1 MRRKSLRTRAA
12 IAGDGSLA
20 LKDIQGLILRG
31 YRHHY
36 VRFFIL
42 QIRDVAEGAAPDG
55 AKRNAAAAAPR
66 SAVAGTQTFLKAL
79 LPGGGGPLTLTSAE
93 DWGSNRPAYCLN
105 IGLTSSGLKKLVGE
119 DNYNVTNQNTNQD
132 LFGPFDA
139 GAENRAQNVGDIG
152 PSAPQH
158 WWKNGNWRLKT
169 PPPNKNPNK
178 NLDILLAL
186 YTNSPGDRDSFAATL
201 LKMIPACGDG
211 LPAAQAAFI
220 QDSDPL
226 LDAQG
231 APTERIQFGYEDG
244 ISQPRIKGAPGED
257 PNAPDD
263 SHWVDAWRFVIVEQ
277 TPVPGY
283 FAAPLLVNGCFG
295 AFRLL
300 YQDVG
305 AFNDFLH
312 QKQVDDPNLLAAKM
326 CGRWFDGSPLEV
338 TPDKPDPSLKDF
350 ELTNFNYITP
360 TKHQKLT
367 KEDDTD
373 GHNCPYASHTRRA
386 NPRDDNLV
394 QGNFDGDGKP
404 LYAELHRVRR
414 FASSYGPPYT
424 PKTRDAQ
431 RGLVGLFMGANLTDQ
446 FEFIMG
452 TWFNN
457 GGFRPGYDYSPN
469 QSGIDPF
476 LAAED
481 TNQYFAYCT
490 ADCGSPSATYAQVP
504 NLNSFIR
511 TDGGLYVFLPGF
523 AGLGYI
529 ARGELPPS

>member
-1 MRRKSLRTRAA
+1 MRRKKLQSPRAR
-12 IAGDGSLA
+12 AGDGSLA
-20 LKDIQGLILRG
+20 LGDIQGLILRG

-42 QIRDVAEGAAPDG
+42 QIRDVVD
-55 AKRNAAAAAPR
+55 
-66 SAVAGTQTFLKAL
+66 AVAGTQALAGTQAFLKAL

-93 DWGSNRPAYCLN
+93 DWGPTRPAYCLN
-105 IGLTSSGLKKLVGE
+105 IGLTSSGLKKLIGE

-139 GAENRAQNVGDIG
+139 GAVNRAQNVGDIG
-152 PSAPQH
+152 PSAPEK
-158 WWKNGNWRLKT
+158 WWKNGNWQLKT
-169 PPPNKNPNK
+169 PPTND

-186 YTNSPGDRDSFAATL
+186 YTNSPSDRDSFAATL

-226 LDAQG
+226 LDTQG
-231 APTERIQFGYEDG
+231 APTSRIQFGYEDG

-263 SHWVDAWRFVIVEQ
+263 SPWVDAWRFVIVEQ
-277 TPVPGY
+277 TPPLPAPPGY

-300 YQDVG
+300 YQNVG
-305 AFNDFLH
+305 AFNHFLA
-312 QKQVDDPNLLAAKM
+312 QTDDPDLLAAKM

-338 TPDKPDPSLKDF
+338 TPDKPDPSLKDL

-394 QGNFDGDGKP
+394 QGNFDGDGNP

-414 FASSYGPPYT
+414 FATSYGPPYT
-424 PKTRDAQ
+424 SKTRDAQ

-457 GGFRPGYDYSPN
+457 GGFRQVDYSPN

-490 ADCGSPSATYAQVP
+490 ADCGSSSANYTEVP

-529 ARGELPPS
+529 ARGELPPSSAAAC